1 MAGKITGVNVDGQVY
16 EFVAGQAVTG
26 ACSALST
33 DWVKP
38 LTLPE
43 GTDLVGGLI
52 ISVLF
57 LNGNSVGFKGAKT
70 VYSSDGENFYYD
82 QAMTDPVT
90 LPPEGCYSMTLVS
103 GDEYSFSAWPVMTY
117 GGITLPICDS
127 RGYKAGGP
135 LWDAGDTVSII
146 FYATG
151 YVILAGGEGI
161 SMEVYP
167 TLADA
172 EQDLPNLDEGQFIA
186 TEEGDNFTVVDVVQK
201 DIPNPVSS
209 NAVAQAM
216 SYSTTEQFT
225 GKYWIDGK
233 PIYRTVF
240 TGLNFGGSTSGW
252 NNTGATQPTGA
263 DKLIS
268 GYAVRSSD
276 NTVINPFS
284 YKFNNGNIQYTTPQS
299 IGSTDILIIEY
310 TKTSA

>member
-16 EFVAGQAVTG
+16 EFVAGQAVSG

-127 RGYKAGGP
+127 RGHKSGGP

-167 TLADA
+167 TLEDA

-186 TEEGDNFTVVDVVQK
+186 TEEGDN
-201 DIPNPVSS
+201 
-209 NAVAQAM
+209 AVALYVKNQNILSDYESITIGKTAETA
-216 SYSTTEQFT
+216 TTMQ
-225 GKYWIDGK
+225 YDGYINIIANSAGTLNVYLNGETL
-233 PIYRTVF
+233 IYYR
-240 TGLNFGGSTSGW
+240 
-252 NNTGATQPTGA
+252 
-263 DKLIS
+263 IS
-268 GYAVRSSD
+268 GASYCDLPVMIAVKKGD
-276 NTVINPFS
+276 VI
-284 YKFNNGNIQYTTPQS
+284 YTNNVT
-299 IGSTDILIIEY
+299 
-310 TKTSA
+310 TSASKARFYKLRDYTGR